1 MLATERSERVS
12 ITTGKGTQLKLLK
25 ATPIALDHVYGVA
38 VGDRPLGITT
48 PDESAT
54 FALLSCLIHLG
65 LLKGHPSGIFS
76 QFDNIFCE
84 VAMKSRAGAV
94 FWHPPSVDL
103 LSGSFQRPR
112 PKGHPL

>member
-12 ITTGKGTQLKLLK
+12 ITTGKGTQLKSLK
-25 ATPIALDHVYGVA
+25 ATPIALDHVNGVA

-54 FALLSCLIHLG
+54 FALLSCLIYRG

-76 QFDNIFCE
+76 QFDN
-84 VAMKSRAGAV
+84 
-94 FWHPPSVDL
+94 
-103 LSGSFQRPR
+103 
-112 PKGHPL
+112 